1 MENKVVLFDKK
12 ENCCACGACYNIC
25 PKNAIEMVVDEY
37 GFKYPKIDY
46 TKCISC
52 GACKRVCAF
61 QNVIEKNEPLQVVA
75 AARKDENKIMKS
87 ASGGIFAVF
96 AEYFLSIGGIVY
108 GVALVKENNTL
119 VPKHIGID
127 DLKDLPKLLG
137 SKYVQSDID
146 NVYKEIR
153 TLLNNKKQI
162 LFSGT
167 PCQVAGLKAFL
178 GKKYENLFTI
188 DIICHGVP
196 NAEFFKG
203 YLEILEKKFNGKIL
217 DFKFRDK
224 KDGWGPY
231 ILSADI
237 LKQNKLQK
245 ERKYIYLDESTY
257 ASMFLYTDILRLN
270 CYKCKYTNKH
280 RTGDITIGDYWGIE
294 KEHPELLKING
305 GLLDTKKGISAIII
319 NTEKGKLGLEKLGQ
333 EIVYFDTTYEK
344 VAIVNTQLREP
355 SKYGKYRDKIMEE
368 YKIGGFNKVDEYYYS
383 KVLKKIAIKKEIKK
397 YIPKYLLG
405 KMKGIYRLIKKII

>member
-1 MENKVVLFDKK
+1 MKNDIILFDKK

-25 PKNAIEMVVDEY
+25 PRNAIEMIVDEY
-37 GFKYPKIDY
+37 GFKYPKINYD
-46 TKCISC
+46 KCIGC
-52 GACKRVCAF
+52 GACKKVCAF

-75 AARKDENKIMKS
+75 AARKDEDKIMKS

-108 GVALVKENNTL
+108 GAALVKENNTL

-137 SKYVQSDID
+137 SKYVQSDIG

-203 YLEILEKKFNGKIL
+203 YLKILEKKFNGKIL

-344 VAIVNTQLREP
+344 VAVVNTQLRES
-355 SKYGKYRDKIMEE
+355 SKYGKYRNKIMEL
-368 YKIGGFNKVDEYYYS
+368 YKVGGFNKVDEYYYS
-383 KVLKKIAIKKEIKK
+383 KVLKKIAIKKKIKK
-397 YIPKYLLG
+397 FVPKFLW
-405 KMKGIYRLIKKII
+405 KKIKIIYKLIKK

>member
-1 MENKVVLFDKK
+1 MSKKIVLFKK
-12 ENCCACGACYNIC
+12 KDECCACGACYNIC
-25 PKNAIEMVVDEY
+25 SQNAIKMIIDEY
-37 GFKYPKIDY
+37 GFKYPKINYD
-46 TKCISC
+46 KCISC

-61 QNVIEKNEPLQVVA
+61 QNIIKENDPLQVVV

-108 GVALVKENNTL
+108 GVALVKENDIL

-127 DLKDLPKLLG
+127 KLEDLPKLLG
-137 SKYVQSDID
+137 SKYVQSDIG

-178 GKKYENLFTI
+178 GKEYNNLFTI

-196 NAEFFKG
+196 NEEFFKG
-203 YLEILEKKFNGKIL
+203 YIKVLENKFNGKVL

-224 KDGWGPY
+224 KAGWGPY
-231 ILSADI
+231 ILSMDI
-237 LKQNKLQK
+237 LKQNKSQIEK
-245 ERKYIYLDESTY
+245 KYIYSDKSTY
-257 ASMFLYTDILRLN
+257 VRMFLDTDILRLN
-270 CYKCKYTNKH
+270 CYKCKYTNRN
-280 RTGDITIGDYWGIE
+280 RTGDITIGDYWGVE
-294 KEHPELLKING
+294 KEHPELLKVNG
-305 GLLDTKKGISAIII
+305 GLLDTKKGVSVIII
-319 NTEKGKLGLEKLGQ
+319 NTEKGKWGVEKLGQ

-344 VAIVNTQLREP
+344 VAVVNTQLKEP
-355 SKYGKYRDKIMEE
+355 SKYGKYRDKIMDL
-368 YKIGGFNKVDEYYYS
+368 YKIGGFKKVDEYYYN
-383 KVLKKIAIKKEIKK
+383 KVLKKIAIKKKIKK
-397 YIPKYLLG
+397 YIPKYLLE
-405 KMKGIYRLIKKII
+405 KMKGIYRLIKK

>member
-1 MENKVVLFDKK
+1 MKKKIILFDKK

-25 PKNAIEMVVDEY
+25 PKNAIEMIVDEY
-37 GFKYPKIDY
+37 GFKYPKINYD
-46 TKCISC
+46 KCIAC
-52 GACKRVCAF
+52 GACKKVCAF
-61 QNVIEKNEPLQVVA
+61 QNVIEKNEPLQIVA

-87 ASGGIFAVF
+87 ASGGIFAVL

-108 GVALVKENNTL
+108 GAALVDENDTL
-119 VPKHIGID
+119 VPKHIGINN
-127 DLKDLPKLLG
+127 LKDLPKILG
-137 SKYVQSDID
+137 SKYVQSDIG
-146 NVYKEIR
+146 NIYKEIR

-178 GKKYENLFTI
+178 GKKYGNLFTV

-203 YLEILEKKFNGKIL
+203 YLDILEKNFNGKIL

-231 ILSADI
+231 ILSLDI
-237 LKQNKLQK
+237 LKKNSLQS
-245 ERKYIYLDESTY
+245 ERRYIYLDESTY

-270 CYKCKYTNKH
+270 CYKCKYTNSH

-319 NTEKGKLGLEKLGQ
+319 NTEDGKLGVEKLCQ
-333 EIVYFDTTYEK
+333 EIVCFDTTYEK
-344 VAIVNTQLREP
+344 VAIANTQLREP
-355 SKYGKYRDKIMEE
+355 SKYGRYRNKIMDL
-368 YKIGGFNKVDEYYYS
+368 YKTGGFKKVDEYYYN
-383 KVLKKIAIKKEIKK
+383 KVLKKIIIKKKIKR
-397 YIPKYLLG
+397 YIPKCLLD
-405 KMKGIYRLIKKII
+405 KIKIIYKLLKK

>member
-1 MENKVVLFDKK
+1 MKDKVILFDKK

-25 PKNAIEMVVDEY
+25 PKNAIKMVVDEY

-61 QNVIEKNEPLQVVA
+61 QNIIEKNEPLQVVA

-108 GVALVKENNTL
+108 GAALVKENNTL

-137 SKYVQSDID
+137 SKYVQSDIG

-203 YLEILEKKFNGKIL
+203 YLKILEKKFNGKVL

-224 KDGWGPY
+224 TSGWGLNSKVDLL
-231 ILSADI
+231 IN
-237 LKQNKLQK
+237 NK
-245 ERKYIYLDESTY
+245 RKTEYLLVEESTY
-257 ASMFLYTDILRLN
+257 YHMFLDSQNYRQN
-270 CYKCKYTNKH
+270 CYKCKYTNRH

-294 KEHPELLKING
+294 KEHPELLKMNG

-319 NTEKGKLGLEKLGQ
+319 NTKKGKLEIARLGQ

-368 YKIGGFNKVDEYYYS
+368 YKIGGFNKVDEYYYK
-383 KVLKKIAIKKEIKK
+383 KVLRKIAIKKKIKK
-397 YIPKYLLG
+397 FVPKFLW
-405 KMKGIYRLIKKII
+405 KKIKIIYKLIKK

>member
-1 MENKVVLFDKK
+1 MKDKVILFDKK

-25 PKNAIEMVVDEY
+25 PKNAIKMVVDEY

-61 QNVIEKNEPLQVVA
+61 QNIIEKNEPLQVVA

-108 GVALVKENNTL
+108 GAALVKENNTL

-137 SKYVQSDID
+137 SKYVQSDIG

-178 GKKYENLFTI
+178 GKKYENLFAI

-203 YLEILEKKFNGKIL
+203 YLEILEKKFNGEIL
-217 DFKFRDK
+217 EFKFRDK

-237 LKQNKLQK
+237 LKQNKLQR

-257 ASMFLYTDILRLN
+257 ANMFLYTDILRLN

-294 KEHPELLKING
+294 KEHPELLKVNG

-319 NTEKGKLGLEKLGQ
+319 NTEKGKSEIERLGQ
-333 EIVYFDTTYEK
+333 DIVYFDTTYEK
-344 VAIVNTQLREP
+344 VASANTQLREP
-355 SKYGKYRDKIMEE
+355 SKYGKYRDKIMAL
-368 YKIGGFNKVDEYYYS
+368 YKEGGYSAVDTFYYNKIIR
-383 KVLKKIAIKKEIKK
+383 KI
-397 YIPKYLLG
+397 
-405 KMKGIYRLIKKII
+405 LIKKQIKKFIPKKIWLILKKLYNVIR

>member
-1 MENKVVLFDKK
+1 MKKKIILFDKK

-25 PKNAIEMVVDEY
+25 PKNAIEMIVDEY
-37 GFKYPKIDY
+37 GFKYPKINYD
-46 TKCISC
+46 KCIGC
-52 GACKRVCAF
+52 GACKKVCAF
-61 QNVIEKNEPLQVVA
+61 QNVIEKNEPLQILA

-87 ASGGIFAVF
+87 ASGGIFAVL

-108 GVALVKENNTL
+108 GVALVDENDTL
-119 VPKHIGID
+119 VPKHIGINN
-127 DLKDLPKLLG
+127 LKDLPKILG
-137 SKYVQSDID
+137 SKYVQSDVGNI
-146 NVYKEIR
+146 YKEIR

-178 GKKYENLFTI
+178 GKKYDNLFTV

-203 YLEILEKKFNGKIL
+203 YLDILEKNFNGKIL

-231 ILSADI
+231 ILSLDI
-237 LKQNKLQK
+237 LKKNSLQSEK
-245 ERKYIYLDESTY
+245 KYIYLDESTY

-270 CYKCKYTNKH
+270 CYKCKYTNSH

-319 NTEKGKLGLEKLGQ
+319 NTEDGKLGVEKLCQ
-333 EIVYFDTTYEK
+333 EIVCFDTTYEK
-344 VAIVNTQLREP
+344 VAMANTQLREP
-355 SKYGKYRDKIMEE
+355 SKYGKYRNKIMDL
-368 YKIGGFNKVDEYYYS
+368 YKTGGFKKVDEYYYN
-383 KVLKKIAIKKEIKK
+383 KILKKIIIKKKIKR
-397 YIPKYLLG
+397 YIPKCLLG
-405 KMKGIYRLIKKII
+405 RIKIIYKLLKK

>member
-108 GVALVKENNTL
+108 GAALVKENNTL

-127 DLKDLPKLLG
+127 ELKDLPKLLG
-137 SKYVQSDID
+137 SKYVQSDIG

-196 NAEFFKG
+196 NAEFLKG
-203 YLEILEKKFNGKIL
+203 YLEILEKKFNGEIL

-237 LKQNKLQK
+237 LKQNKLQR

-257 ASMFLYTDILRLN
+257 ANMFLYTDILRLN

-294 KEHPELLKING
+294 KEHPELLKVNG

-319 NTEKGKLGLEKLGQ
+319 NTEKGKSEIERLGQ
-333 EIVYFDTTYEK
+333 DIVYFDTTYEK
-344 VAIVNTQLREP
+344 VASANTQLREP

-368 YKIGGFNKVDEYYYS
+368 YKIGGFNKVDEYYYK
-383 KVLKKIAIKKEIKK
+383 KVLRKIAIKKKIKK
-397 YIPKYLLG
+397 FVPKFLW
-405 KMKGIYRLIKKII
+405 KKIKIIYKLIKK

>member
-1 MENKVVLFDKK
+1 MKKNIILFDKK

-25 PKNAIEMVVDEY
+25 PRNAIKMIVDEY
-37 GFKYPKIDY
+37 GFKYPKINYD
-46 TKCISC
+46 KCIGC
-52 GACKRVCAF
+52 GACKKVCAF

-108 GVALVKENNTL
+108 GSALVNENDIL

-127 DLKDLPKLLG
+127 NLKDLQKLLG
-137 SKYVQSDID
+137 SKYVQSDIG

-153 TLLNNKKQI
+153 TLLNNKKHI

-178 GKKYENLFTI
+178 GKEYNNLFTI

-203 YLEILEKKFNGKIL
+203 YLKNLEEKFNGKIL

-224 KDGWGPY
+224 TSGWGLNSKVDLLVNNKRTIEY
-231 ILSADI
+231 LLS
-237 LKQNKLQK
+237 
-245 ERKYIYLDESTY
+245 DESTY
-257 ASMFLYTDILRLN
+257 YHMFLDSHNYREN
-270 CYKCKYTNKH
+270 CYVCKYTNRN

-305 GLLDTKKGISAIII
+305 GLLDTKKGVSAIII
-319 NTEKGKLGLEKLGQ
+319 NTEKGKLGLEKLGR

-344 VAIVNTQLREP
+344 VAVVNTQLREP
-355 SKYGKYRDKIMEE
+355 SKYGKYRNKIMEL

-397 YIPKYLLG
+397 YIPKYLLE
-405 KMKGIYRLIKKII
+405 KMKGIYRLIKK

>member
-368 YKIGGFNKVDEYYYS
+368 YKIGGFNKVDEYYYK
-383 KVLKKIAIKKEIKK
+383 KVLRKIAIKKKIKK
-397 YIPKYLLG
+397 FVPKFLW
-405 KMKGIYRLIKKII
+405 KRIKIIYKLIKK

>member
-1 MENKVVLFDKK
+1 MKKDIILFDKK

-25 PKNAIEMVVDEY
+25 PRNAIEMIVDEY
-37 GFKYPKIDY
+37 GFKYPKINYD
-46 TKCISC
+46 KCIGC

-108 GVALVKENNTL
+108 GAALVKENNTL
-119 VPKHIGID
+119 VPKHIGIG

-137 SKYVQSDID
+137 SKYVQSDIG

-153 TLLNNKKQI
+153 ILLNNKKQI

-203 YLEILEKKFNGKIL
+203 YLEILEKKFNGKII

-237 LKQNKLQK
+237 LKQNNLQSEK
-245 ERKYIYLDESTY
+245 KYIYLDESTY

-294 KEHPELLKING
+294 KEHSELLKING

-319 NTEKGKLGLEKLGQ
+319 NTEKGKLGVEKLGQ

-344 VAIVNTQLREP
+344 VAVVNTQLREP
-355 SKYGKYRDKIMEE
+355 SKYGKYRNKIMEL
-368 YKIGGFNKVDEYYYS
+368 YKAGGFNKVDEYYYS

-405 KMKGIYRLIKKII
+405 KMKGIYRLIKK